1 MSKGR
6 APGAGER
13 FDLALAGHES
23 GVVDGGPDETASI
36 DATLAEAQV
45 GRDPEADAALDR
57 IVLEGTPRLRRT
69 WPVTVVTGVVAGLEV
84 GLGVLAL
91 LYVKQAT
98 GSQALAGLAFSIGFV
113 ALLLGRSELFTE
125 GFLFP
130 VAVVAA
136 KRARVLDAVKLWA
149 GILAGNLAGGM
160 LIAWF
165 AMQGFPQLHRQA
177 QRTAAFFVAT
187 GWSVRNIS
195 LAILAGMAITLMTRM
210 HNGTESMPVK
220 LVASVAI
227 AFLLAGLRLFHSVLD
242 SLLIFFALQS
252 GRAPFGYLDWLR
264 FFSVAVVGN
273 IAGGMALTTVLRL
286 LQSRRRLLEHR
297 LAAERQQARE
307 TVQARWEARQTRAR
321 QSAGSPPE
329 R

>member
-1 MSKGR
+1 MKDAAR
-6 APGAGER
+6 IATREPPNA
-13 FDLALAGHES
+13 
-23 GVVDGGPDETASI
+23 
-36 DATLAEAQV
+36 DATEE

-57 IVLEGTPRLRRT
+57 IVQEGGPRLLRT
-69 WPVTVVTGVVAGLEV
+69 WPVTVVTGVVAGTEV

-91 LYVKQAT
+91 LYVKQQT
-98 GSQALAGLAFSIGFV
+98 GSQALGGLAFSVGFI

-125 GFLFP
+125 GFLTP

-136 KRARVLDAVKLWA
+136 KRARLADALKLWS

-160 LIAWF
+160 VIAWF
-165 AMQGFPQLHRQA
+165 AMRGFPELQA
-177 QRTAAFFVAT
+177 QARRSAAFFVAE
-187 GWSVRNIS
+187 GWSVRTIS

-227 AFLLAGLRLFHSVLD
+227 AFLLAGLRLFHSILD

-252 GRAPFGYLDWLR
+252 GRANFGYLDWLR
-264 FFSVAVVGN
+264 FFGIAVVGN
-273 IAGGMALTTVLRL
+273 VVGGVAFTTVMRL

-297 LAAERQQARE
+297 VEAETTAIRSA
-307 TVQARWEARQTRAR
+307 RAR
-321 QSAGSPPE
+321 DGRRQAG

>member
-1 MSKGR
+1 MVDGQDGGGSIA
-6 APGAGER
+6 APGA
-13 FDLALAGHES
+13 
-23 GVVDGGPDETASI
+23 
-36 DATLAEAQV
+36 DAPA
-45 GRDPEADAALDR
+45 GRDPEADAAFDR
-57 IVLEGTPRLRRT
+57 IVLEGTPRLLRT

-91 LYVKQAT
+91 LYVKQQT

-125 GFLFP
+125 GFLTP

-136 KRARVLDAVKLWA
+136 KRARALDAIKLWA

-165 AMQGFPQLHRQA
+165 AMQGFPQLHHEA
-177 QRTAAFFVAT
+177 QKTAAYFVSE
-187 GWSVRNIS
+187 GWSLRGIS
-195 LAILAGMAITLMTRM
+195 LAILAGMSITLMTRM
-210 HNGTESMPVK
+210 HNATESMPVK
-220 LVASVAI
+220 LVASIAI

-264 FFSVAVVGN
+264 FFSEAVVGN

-297 LAAERQQARE
+297 LAAERDQARDAA
-307 TVQARWEARQTRAR
+307 QAARQASKETTRR
-321 QSAGSPPE
+321 AGRPTG
-329 R
+329 RR

>member
-1 MSKGR
+1 M
-6 APGAGER
+6 
-13 FDLALAGHES
+13 
-23 GVVDGGPDETASI
+23 VDGGQEEGASI
-36 DATLAEAQV
+36 DAPGRDAPV
-45 GRDPEADAALDR
+45 GRDPEADAAFDR
-57 IVLEGTPRLRRT
+57 IVLEGTPRLLRT

-91 LYVKQAT
+91 LYVRQQT

-125 GFLFP
+125 GFLTP

-136 KRARVLDAVKLWA
+136 KRAHVSDALKLWT

-165 AMQGFPQLHRQA
+165 AMRGFPQLHREA
-177 QRTAAFFVAT
+177 QQTAAFFVAE
-187 GWSVRNIS
+187 GWSLRGIS

-210 HNGTESMPVK
+210 HNATESMPVK
-220 LVASVAI
+220 IVASVAI

-264 FFSVAVVGN
+264 FFSEAVVGN

-297 LAAERQQARE
+297 LAAERDQVRQEAQE
-307 TVQARWEARQTRAR
+307 RWAQRQERAGRSEA
-321 QSAGSPPE
+321 PPG
-329 R
+329 RGDITGIA

>member
-1 MSKGR
+1 M
-6 APGAGER
+6 ADVE
-13 FDLALAGHES
+13 
-23 GVVDGGPDETASI
+23 GGGLPI
-36 DATLAEAQV
+36 DAPASDAPA

-57 IVLEGTPRLRRT
+57 IVLEGTPRLLRT

-91 LYVKQAT
+91 LYVKQQT

-125 GFLFP
+125 GFLTP

-136 KRARVLDAVKLWA
+136 KRARVSDAIKLWA

-165 AMQGFPQLHRQA
+165 AMQGFPSLHREA
-177 QRTAAFFVAT
+177 RHTAAFFVAQ
-187 GWSVRNIS
+187 GWSLRGIS

-210 HNGTESMPVK
+210 HNATESMPVK

-227 AFLLAGLRLFHSVLD
+227 AFLLAGLRLYHSVLD

-264 FFSVAVVGN
+264 FFSEAVVGN

-297 LAAERQQARE
+297 VAADREHARE
-307 TVQARWEARQTRAR
+307 RTAEAPKGRRGPTVGTVRAR
-321 QSAGSPPE
+321 AGNGSP
-329 R
+329 RS

>member
-1 MSKGR
+1 
-6 APGAGER
+6 
-13 FDLALAGHES
+13 
-23 GVVDGGPDETASI
+23 VVDGGEDGGASI
-36 DATLAEAQV
+36 DAIGADTPI

-91 LYVKQAT
+91 LYVRQET

-125 GFLFP
+125 GFLTP

-136 KRARVLDAVKLWA
+136 KRARITDAIKLWA

-160 LIAWF
+160 VIAWF
-165 AMQGFPQLHRQA
+165 AMRGFPGLQHEA
-177 QRTAAFFVAT
+177 QRSAAYFVAS
-187 GWSVRNIS
+187 GWSLRGIS
-195 LAILAGMAITLMTRM
+195 LAILAGMAVTLMTRM

-220 LVASVAI
+220 LVASISI

-264 FFSVAVVGN
+264 FFGEAVVGN

-297 LAAERQQARE
+297 LAVEREQARE
-307 TVQARWEARQTRAR
+307 RQSTRAR
-321 QSAGSPPE
+321 SSVMP
-329 R
+329 

>member
-1 MSKGR
+1 MLG
-6 APGAGER
+6 
-13 FDLALAGHES
+13 GHES
-23 GVVDGGPDETASI
+23 GVVDGRDGGEWI
-36 DATLAEAQV
+36 DAPRMDAPP
-45 GRDPEADAALDR
+45 GRDPEADAAFDR
-57 IVLEGTPRLRRT
+57 IVLEGMPRLRRT

-91 LYVKQAT
+91 LYVKQQT

-125 GFLFP
+125 GFLTP

-136 KRARVLDAVKLWA
+136 KRARVVDALKLWA

-165 AMQGFPQLHRQA
+165 AMRGFPTLHQEA
-177 QRTAAFFVAT
+177 QKSAAFFVSQ
-187 GWSVRNIS
+187 GWSLRGIS

-210 HNGTESMPVK
+210 HNGTDSMPVK
-220 LVASVAI
+220 LAASVAI

-264 FFSVAVVGN
+264 FFSEAVLGN

-297 LAAERQQARE
+297 LAAERDQARE
-307 TVQARWEARQTRAR
+307 AMEEARRAR
-321 QSAGSPPE
+321 EDEVQQRASGRQPAAQK
-329 R
+329 

>member
-1 MSKGR
+1 
-6 APGAGER
+6 
-13 FDLALAGHES
+13 
-23 GVVDGGPDETASI
+23 VVDGGQDGGAPI
-36 DATLAEAQV
+36 DAPEVDAPA
-45 GRDPEADAALDR
+45 GRDPEADAAFDR
-57 IVLEGTPRLRRT
+57 IVLEGTPRLLRT

-91 LYVKQAT
+91 LYVRQQT

-125 GFLFP
+125 GFLVP
-130 VAVVAA
+130 VAVVVA
-136 KRARVLDAVKLWA
+136 KRARMIDALKLWT

-165 AMQGFPQLHRQA
+165 AMQGFPQLHHEARH
-177 QRTAAFFVAT
+177 AAAYFVSE
-187 GWSVRNIS
+187 GWSLRGLA
-195 LAILAGMAITLMTRM
+195 LAILAGMAVTLMTRM
-210 HNGTESMPVK
+210 HNGTDSMPVK
-220 LVASVAI
+220 LVASIAI

-264 FFSVAVVGN
+264 FFGEAVVGN
-273 IAGGMALTTVLRL
+273 VAGGMALTTVLRL

-297 LAAERQQARE
+297 LAADRAQARD
-307 TVQARWEARQTRAR
+307 ALRDRRAARQEANR
-321 QSAGSPPE
+321 QAASPAQK